1 MLRGS
6 FNKTFKF
13 QSIVTSDILRKVA
26 HYLHSRSEIV
36 KYEFETSDGAK
47 YDTESIDN
55 IIGYSNP
62 SDAMIE
68 KISLIAQKKEEDR
81 YFAQNFIIV
90 KFYDRESWDSSASL
104 YIADASSDE
113 IAAISKELGGI
124 IKLAKANYSW
134 IYSSKF
140 LNSIGLIL
148 SMAISILLYS
158 YVVPLIKE
166 SNPSWYI
173 VYLLLQFAILGCLFR
188 LFVKIRE
195 WAYPESVFNIGEQE
209 ASYKMIIKRRNYILG
224 VISTIVLGVLS
235 SICATK
241 YF

>member
-6 FNKTFKF
+6 FTKIYKF
-13 QSIVTSDILRKVA
+13 QSIVTSDVLRRVA
-26 HYLHSRSEIV
+26 NYLHSRSEIV
-36 KYEFETSDGAK
+36 KYEFETSDGAR
-47 YDTESIDN
+47 YDTDN
-55 IIGYSNP
+55 IEDIIGYTNP

-81 YFAQNFIIV
+81 CFTHNFIIV
-90 KFYDRESWDSSASL
+90 KFYDKGSWYGSASL
-104 YIADASSDE
+104 YIGNANSDE
-113 IAAISKELGGI
+113 IAAISKELGDI
-124 IKLAKANYSW
+124 INQAKANYSW
-134 IYSSKF
+134 IYSKKILS
-140 LNSIGLIL
+140 SIGLIL
-148 SMAISILLYS
+148 YLAISILLYY

-173 VYLLLQFAILGCLFR
+173 VYLLL
-188 LFVKIRE
+188 LFVIFVNIIKMFIKIRE

-209 ASYKMIIKRRNYILG
+209 VCYKKIIKRRNYILG
-224 VISTIVLGVLS
+224 AISTIVLGILS